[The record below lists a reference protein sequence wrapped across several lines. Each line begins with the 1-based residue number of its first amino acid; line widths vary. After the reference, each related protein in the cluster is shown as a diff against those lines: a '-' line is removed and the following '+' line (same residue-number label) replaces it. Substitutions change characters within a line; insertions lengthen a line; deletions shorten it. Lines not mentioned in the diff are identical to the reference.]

1 MSLSK
6 NIWIINPFDQLPNES
21 DVPLRFW
28 TLSKE
33 LASQGYRVIWW
44 SSDFSHRH
52 KIKRSPCIDTDG
64 FSIKLIKT
72 PSYKDNIGIDRIR
85 SHMAFSKNFY
95 EEAIKGLKNNDLE
108 MPFRIVT
115 SLPPLWIAES
125 VFKIKDYINKKVNSD
140 KELECNPKIFC
151 KVVIDIMD
159 AWPEV
164 FYRIFSKRVKDFIAP
179 FLLLP
184 FHRSARIAYQRADK
198 ISAVGQSYLEIAKGY
213 LKKNKDNFDIINK
226 EKKKSNNQKLIKPL
240 HLCYHGVDLTRFKY
254 SLILNKL
261 SKYNNL
267 IKQTFDNF
275 KLKNKKKYLQIVH
288 IGSLNSG
295 YDIQTIIDFAK
306 KWEKEGKLSIQIH
319 FAGKGVQLDNIKK
332 RSKKLGL
339 LKSTNFKNQK
349 SQIIFHGYINKSN
362 INKLLLSSDIG
373 IVSNR
378 ADTLVACPYKAGEY
392 AGAGLAIISCLNGEF
407 NELLNSWKSGLGYE
421 EENIQSLFNVISK
434 YANNFDLLSK
444 HCLNSRK
451 MAENLFDRK
460 KIYQNFTKFII
471 NDL

>member
-1 MSLSK
+1 M
-6 NIWIINPFDQLPNES
+6 
-21 DVPLRFW
+21 
-28 TLSKE
+28 
-33 LASQGYRVIWW
+33 
-44 SSDFSHRH
+44 
-52 KIKRSPCIDTDG
+52 
-64 FSIKLIKT
+64 
-72 PSYKDNIGIDRIR
+72 
-85 SHMAFSKNFY
+85 
-95 EEAIKGLKNNDLE
+95 
-108 MPFRIVT
+108 
-115 SLPPLWIAES
+115 
-125 VFKIKDYINKKVNSD
+125 
-140 KELECNPKIFC
+140 
-151 KVVIDIMD
+151 
-159 AWPEV
+159 
-164 FYRIFSKRVKDFIAP
+164 
-179 FLLLP
+179 
-184 FHRSARIAYQRADK
+184 
-198 ISAVGQSYLEIAKGY
+198 
-213 LKKNKDNFDIINK
+213 
-226 EKKKSNNQKLIKPL
+226 
-240 HLCYHGVDLTRFKY
+240 
-254 SLILNKL
+254 
-261 SKYNNL
+261 
-267 IKQTFDNF
+267 
-275 KLKNKKKYLQIVH
+275 
-288 IGSLNSG
+288 NSG